1 VFLNDVQ
8 FTTDPK
14 IQRDWKP
21 RRSRLRGIMGSTTQQ
36 DFGRWAKDMRL
47 TLTSGG
53 NFMNQSLKS
62 AIEGMMLT
70 RKQSYS
76 YRDYTG
82 LEGTV
87 IIVDFDAVPT
97 FIKDGRGVLFEY
109 TLTLDVM
116 ALSKLDFETYSGS

>member
-1 VFLNDVQ
+1 
-8 FTTDPK
+8 
-14 IQRDWKP
+14 
-21 RRSRLRGIMGSTTQQ
+21 
-36 DFGRWAKDMRL
+36 
-47 TLTSGG
+47 
-53 NFMNQSLKS
+53 MNQSLKS